1 MDKAISVDRGESAM
15 AGVPDQ
21 TRNVPDNRV
30 DENESLAG
38 GSEAEAAHRRLE
50 HDADRAAKR
59 AGERMKR
66 DDADEFSNI
75 GPV

>member
-1 MDKAISVDRGESAM
+1 M
-15 AGVPDQ
+15 AGVPDE
-21 TRNVPDNRV
+21 TRNVPDNQL
-30 DENESLAG
+30 DKNKPLG
-38 GSEAEAAHRRLE
+38 GGDDAAHRRLE

-75 GPV
+75 GSV